1 MFCDTVV
8 TDWVW
13 IKRSQLIFTFISQ
26 PFTLIRLIF
35 KIFTFVL
42 MQTSGPIRQDL
53 GLHHA
58 EGFGDIKPFAK
69 NLYEATCD
77 GKKCLLKT
85 SLPGQTS
92 LLRREYDI
100 SCNLQHPYI
109 LTPLRYSEDTPV
121 GPAIVM
127 EYVEGCT
134 LTEFVAKGQPH
145 EILRRLLAEILDAV
159 DYLHKKGLIHN
170 DLKPDNI
177 LVSNIGSHIR
187 IIDFGLSDKDAE
199 YLIKRL
205 GGTDGSSAPEVI
217 EDNPDV
223 PFTASSDV
231 WSLGYIIRI
240 MFPSRY
246 KGIVR
251 KCRRQKPKDRYPDIV
266 SLEKALRNADR
277 LRRFLISLP
286 FVFCA
291 VAIIAMSAY
300 SYHQKRLQEEASLKY
315 KIDSI
320 RNEIQH
326 EVIYD
331 TLLTTQNVVQ
341 TIYQTVYDTLVTT
354 KHEVTHETIYDT
366 LLTTKHE
373 VTYETVVDTVIVESS
388 PQVEELKR
396 RLAQLQKDS
405 AYVAK
410 IEKDI
415 RKMYLDTKKNL
426 EDPDKV
432 PYMDFGDLYMK
443 RWIASVEKYKRES
456 VPDKYHQEVRTYFD
470 KYHILLY
477 EFLMSK
483 PYICHALEKVKNKV

>member
-1 MFCDTVV
+1 
-8 TDWVW
+8 
-13 IKRSQLIFTFISQ
+13 
-26 PFTLIRLIF
+26 
-35 KIFTFVL
+35 

-145 EILRRLLAEILDAV
+145 EVLRRLLAEILDAV

-177 LVSNIGSHIR
+177 LVSNIGNHIR

-217 EDNPDV
+217 EDNPDI

-240 MFPSRY
+240 MFPNRY

-266 SLEKALRNADR
+266 SLEKALRNADH

-315 KIDSI
+315 QLDSI

-326 EVIYD
+326 EIIYD

-366 LLTTKHE
+366 LLTTRHE

-415 RKMYLDTKKNL
+415 RKMYLETKKIL

-432 PYMDFGDLYMK
+432 PYKDFGYNYGLAWY
-443 RWIASVEKYKRES
+443 RRVEKWTREA
-456 VPDKYHQEVRTYFD
+456 VPEKYHPECRTFLE
-470 KYHILLY
+470 KYYNLLY
-477 EFLMSK
+477 EIWVGK
-483 PYICHALEKVKNKV
+483 PSITDALNRGEISEEESEMLFGSANPK

>member
-1 MFCDTVV
+1 MRF
-8 TDWVW
+8 
-13 IKRSQLIFTFISQ
+13 
-26 PFTLIRLIF
+26 
-35 KIFTFVL
+35 
-42 MQTSGPIRQDL
+42 
-53 GLHHA
+53 HHA

-85 SLPGQTS
+85 ARDLTS

-109 LTPLRYSEDTPV
+109 LTPLRFSEDTPV

-127 EYVEGCT
+127 EYIEGCT

-145 EILRRLLAEILDAV
+145 EVLRRLLVEILDAV

-170 DLKPDNI
+170 DLKPENI
-177 LVSNIGSHIR
+177 LVCNIGNHIR

-205 GGTDGSSAPEVI
+205 GGTNESSAPEVI
-217 EDNPDV
+217 DDNPDI

-231 WSLGYIIRI
+231 WSLGYIISI

-246 KGIVR
+246 RAIVR
-251 KCRRQKPKDRYPDIV
+251 KCRRQNPKDRYPDIG

-291 VAIIAMSAY
+291 IALVVLSAY
-300 SYHQKRLQEEASLKY
+300 SYHQKRLHEEASLKY
-315 KIDSI
+315 KIDSL
-320 RNEIQH
+320 RNEI
-326 EVIYD
+326 
-331 TLLTTQNVVQ
+331 
-341 TIYQTVYDTLVTT
+341 
-354 KHEVTHETIYDT
+354 
-366 LLTTKHE
+366 
-373 VTYETVVDTVIVESS
+373 

-396 RLAQLQKDS
+396 RLAELQKDS

-415 RKMYLDTKKNL
+415 ERMQLKANDFIGKPEL
-426 EDPDKV
+426 V
-432 PYMDFGDLYMK
+432 PYRDFGAKYYYAFIDQVYAYM
-443 RWIASVEKYKRES
+443 REE
-456 VPDKYHQEVRTYFD
+456 VPDKYQPDALTYLQKYIYKIDDALKCLPTLGDALD
-470 KYHILLY
+470 KGEISEEAYDYYRSLAVNKKT
-477 EFLMSK
+477 FK
-483 PYICHALEKVKNKV
+483 PFSRK

>member
-1 MFCDTVV
+1 MLLV
-8 TDWVW
+8 
-13 IKRSQLIFTFISQ
+13 KEK
-26 PFTLIRLIF
+26 TL
-35 KIFTFVL
+35 TFVL

-53 GLHHA
+53 GLYHA

-85 SLPGQTS
+85 SLLGQTS

-145 EILRRLLAEILDAV
+145 EVLRRLLAEILDAV

-177 LVSNIGSHIR
+177 LVSNIGNHIR

-199 YLIKRL
+199 YLIRRL

-217 EDNPDV
+217 EDNPDI

-240 MFPSRY
+240 MFPGRY
-246 KGIVR
+246 RGIVR
-251 KCRRQKPKDRYPDIV
+251 KCRRQNPDGRYPDID

-291 VAIIAMSAY
+291 IVIIAMSAY
-300 SYHQKRLQEEASLKY
+300 SYHQKRLQEEDILKHRLDSL
-315 KIDSI
+315 
-320 RNEIQH
+320 RNEI
-326 EVIYD
+326 
-331 TLLTTQNVVQ
+331 
-341 TIYQTVYDTLVTT
+341 
-354 KHEVTHETIYDT
+354 
-366 LLTTKHE
+366 
-373 VTYETVVDTVIVESS
+373 

-396 RLAQLQKDS
+396 RLAELQKDS

-415 RKMYLDTKKNL
+415 NRMYREAMDTIQNAKL
-426 EDPDKV
+426 V
-432 PYMDFGDLYMK
+432 PYQEFGCFVHRMRYVMRVGNYMRDEIPDRYQPEAETYYGKYLYKLNDALATIPTLEEAFEKGEISEMEYRYYRDL
-443 RWIASVEKYKRES
+443 A
-456 VPDKYHQEVRTYFD
+456 
-470 KYHILLY
+470 Y
-477 EFLMSK
+477 EGK
-483 PYICHALEKVKNKV
+483 PFKPFSRK

>member
-1 MFCDTVV
+1 
-8 TDWVW
+8 
-13 IKRSQLIFTFISQ
+13 
-26 PFTLIRLIF
+26 
-35 KIFTFVL
+35 
-42 MQTSGPIRQDL
+42 MQASGPIRQVL

-85 SLPGQTS
+85 SLRGQTS

-134 LTEFVAKGQPH
+134 LTEFIAKGQSH
-145 EILRRLLAEILDAV
+145 EVLRRLLAEILDAV
-159 DYLHKKGLIHN
+159 DYLHKRGLIHN

-177 LVSNIGSHIR
+177 LVSNIGNHIR

-199 YLIKRL
+199 YLIRRL
-205 GGTDGSSAPEVI
+205 GGTDESSAPEVI
-217 EDNPDV
+217 EDNPDI

-240 MFPSRY
+240 MFPGRY
-246 KGIVR
+246 RGIVR
-251 KCRRQKPKDRYPDIV
+251 KCRRQNPKDRYPDII

-291 VAIIAMSAY
+291 IVIIAMSAY
-300 SYHQKRLQEEASLKY
+300 SYRQKMLQEEASWKHR
-315 KIDSI
+315 IDSL

-326 EVIYD
+326 EV
-331 TLLTTQNVVQ
+331 
-341 TIYQTVYDTLVTT
+341 
-354 KHEVTHETIYDT
+354 IYDT

-396 RLAQLQKDS
+396 RLAELQKDS

-415 RKMYLDTKKNL
+415 RKIYLDTKKIL

-432 PYMDFGDLYMK
+432 PYMDFGDPYMK

-470 KYHILLY
+470 KYHLLLY

-483 PYICHALEKVKNKV
+483 PYILHALEKGKISEEESQYYYDLVDNKKPFKPFSRK

>member
-1 MFCDTVV
+1 
-8 TDWVW
+8 
-13 IKRSQLIFTFISQ
+13 
-26 PFTLIRLIF
+26 
-35 KIFTFVL
+35 
-42 MQTSGPIRQDL
+42 MQTSGPIRKDIRA
-53 GLHHA
+53 HHA
-58 EGFGDIKPFAK
+58 EGFGDVKPFAK

-92 LLRREYDI
+92 LLRREYDM

-134 LTEFVAKGQPH
+134 LTEFVAKGQSH
-145 EILRRLLAEILDAV
+145 EVLRRLLVEILDAV

-170 DLKPDNI
+170 DLKLENI
-177 LVSNIGSHIR
+177 MVSNIGNHIR

-205 GGTDGSSAPEVI
+205 GGTEGSSAPEVI
-217 EDNPDV
+217 DDDTNV

-231 WSLGYIIRI
+231 WSLGYIISI

-246 KGIVR
+246 RKIVK
-251 KCRRQKPKDRYPDIV
+251 KCRKQNPKDRYPDIG

-277 LRRFLISLP
+277 LRRVLILLP

-291 VAIIAMSAY
+291 IALVVFSAY
-300 SYHQKRLQEEASLKY
+300 SYHQKRLQEETSLKHR
-315 KIDSI
+315 IDSL
-320 RNEIQH
+320 RNEI
-326 EVIYD
+326 
-331 TLLTTQNVVQ
+331 
-341 TIYQTVYDTLVTT
+341 
-354 KHEVTHETIYDT
+354 
-366 LLTTKHE
+366 
-373 VTYETVVDTVIVESS
+373 

-396 RLAQLQKDS
+396 RLAELQKDS

-415 RKMYLDTKKNL
+415 KKMYQEAMDTIQNTKL
-426 EDPDKV
+426 V
-432 PYMDFGDLYMK
+432 PYQEFGNFVHRMRYVMRVGDYMRYEIPDRYQPEAETYYGKYLYKLNDAIATMPTLEEAFEKGEISEEEYRYYRDLAY
-443 RWIASVEKYKRES
+443 E
-456 VPDKYHQEVRTYFD
+456 DKPFKAFSR
-470 KYHILLY
+470 K
-477 EFLMSK
+477 
-483 PYICHALEKVKNKV
+483 

>member
-1 MFCDTVV
+1 MLLV
-8 TDWVW
+8 
-13 IKRSQLIFTFISQ
+13 KEK
-26 PFTLIRLIF
+26 TL
-35 KIFTFVL
+35 TFVL

-134 LTEFVAKGQPH
+134 LTEFVVKGQPH
-145 EILRRLLAEILDAV
+145 EVLRRLLAEILDAV

-177 LVSNIGSHIR
+177 LVSNIGNHIR

-205 GGTDGSSAPEVI
+205 GGTDESSAPEVI
-217 EDNPDV
+217 EDNPNI

-286 FVFCA
+286 CVFCA
-291 VAIIAMSAY
+291 IAIIAMSAY

-315 KIDSI
+315 QLDSL
-320 RNEIQH
+320 RNEI
-326 EVIYD
+326 
-331 TLLTTQNVVQ
+331 
-341 TIYQTVYDTLVTT
+341 
-354 KHEVTHETIYDT
+354 
-366 LLTTKHE
+366 
-373 VTYETVVDTVIVESS
+373 

-396 RLAQLQKDS
+396 RLAELQKDS

-410 IEKDI
+410 IERDI
-415 RKMYLDTKKNL
+415 RKMYLATKKIL
-426 EDPDKV
+426 EDPGKV
-432 PYMDFGDLYMK
+432 PYLNFGYQYTRK
-443 RWIASVEKYKRES
+443 WIDDVEKYKRES
-456 VPDKYHQEVRTYFD
+456 CPDKYHHECRTFFD
-470 KYHILLY
+470 KYLYLLNDIVN
-477 EFLMSK
+477 SK
-483 PYICHALEKVKNKV
+483 PTITDAVDNGQITEEAGDYYWELVLNNNTFKPFSRK

>member
-1 MFCDTVV
+1 MLLG
-8 TDWVW
+8 
-13 IKRSQLIFTFISQ
+13 KEK
-26 PFTLIRLIF
+26 TL
-35 KIFTFVL
+35 TFVL

-53 GLHHA
+53 GFHHA
-58 EGFGDIKPFAK
+58 EGFGDVKPFAK

-134 LTEFVAKGQPH
+134 LTEFVAKGQPY
-145 EILRRLLAEILDAV
+145 EVLRRLLAEILDAV

-251 KCRRQKPKDRYPDIV
+251 KCRRQNPKDRYPDIV
-266 SLEKALRNADR
+266 SLEKALRKADH

-315 KIDSI
+315 KIDSL
-320 RNEIQH
+320 RNEI
-326 EVIYD
+326 
-331 TLLTTQNVVQ
+331 
-341 TIYQTVYDTLVTT
+341 
-354 KHEVTHETIYDT
+354 
-366 LLTTKHE
+366 
-373 VTYETVVDTVIVESS
+373 

-396 RLAQLQKDS
+396 RLAELQKDS

-415 RKMYLDTKKNL
+415 RKMYLDTKKIL
-426 EDPDKV
+426 EDPGKV
-432 PYMDFGDLYMK
+432 PYLNFGYQYTRK
-443 RWIASVEKYKRES
+443 WIDDVEKYKRES
-456 VPDKYHQEVRTYFD
+456 CPDKYHHECRTFFD
-470 KYHILLY
+470 KYLYLLNDIVN
-477 EFLMSK
+477 SK
-483 PYICHALEKVKNKV
+483 PTITDAVDKRQITEEAGEYYWELVVNGKPFKPFSRK

>member
-1 MFCDTVV
+1 
-8 TDWVW
+8 
-13 IKRSQLIFTFISQ
+13 
-26 PFTLIRLIF
+26 
-35 KIFTFVL
+35 

-58 EGFGDIKPFAK
+58 EGFGDVKPFAK

-85 SLPGQTS
+85 PGDLTS

-145 EILRRLLAEILDAV
+145 EVLRRLLAEILDAV

-177 LVSNIGSHIR
+177 LVSNIGNHIR

-217 EDNPDV
+217 EDNPDI

-240 MFPSRY
+240 MFPGRY
-246 KGIVR
+246 RGIVR
-251 KCRRQKPKDRYPDIV
+251 KCRRQNPDGRYPDID

-291 VAIIAMSAY
+291 IVIIAMSAY

-315 KIDSI
+315 QLDSI
-320 RNEIQH
+320 RNEI
-326 EVIYD
+326 
-331 TLLTTQNVVQ
+331 
-341 TIYQTVYDTLVTT
+341 
-354 KHEVTHETIYDT
+354 
-366 LLTTKHE
+366 
-373 VTYETVVDTVIVESS
+373 

-396 RLAQLQKDS
+396 RLAELQKDS

-415 RKMYLDTKKNL
+415 KRMYQEAMDTIQNTKL
-426 EDPDKV
+426 V
-432 PYMDFGDLYMK
+432 PYQEFGSYVHRMRYVMRVGDYMRYEIPDRYQPEAETYYGKYLYKLDDALATIPTLEEAFEKGEISEEEYRYYRDLAY
-443 RWIASVEKYKRES
+443 E
-456 VPDKYHQEVRTYFD
+456 DKPF
-470 KYHILLY
+470 
-477 EFLMSK
+477 K
-483 PYICHALEKVKNKV
+483 PFSRK

>member
-1 MFCDTVV
+1 
-8 TDWVW
+8 
-13 IKRSQLIFTFISQ
+13 
-26 PFTLIRLIF
+26 
-35 KIFTFVL
+35 

-53 GLHHA
+53 GFHHA
-58 EGFGDIKPFAK
+58 EGFGDVKPFAK

-85 SLPGQTS
+85 PGDLTS

-109 LTPLRYSEDTPV
+109 LAPLRYSEDTPV

-145 EILRRLLAEILDAV
+145 EVLRRLLAEILDAV

-177 LVSNIGSHIR
+177 LVSNIGNHIR

-217 EDNPDV
+217 EDNPDI

-240 MFPSRY
+240 MFPGRY
-246 KGIVR
+246 RAIVR
-251 KCRRQKPKDRYPDIV
+251 KCRRQNPKDRYPDID

-291 VAIIAMSAY
+291 IVIIAMSAY

-315 KIDSI
+315 QLDSL
-320 RNEIQH
+320 RNEI
-326 EVIYD
+326 
-331 TLLTTQNVVQ
+331 
-341 TIYQTVYDTLVTT
+341 
-354 KHEVTHETIYDT
+354 
-366 LLTTKHE
+366 
-373 VTYETVVDTVIVESS
+373 

-396 RLAQLQKDS
+396 RLAELQKDS

-415 RKMYLDTKKNL
+415 KKMYLEAMDTIQNSKL
-426 EDPDKV
+426 V
-432 PYMDFGDLYMK
+432 PYQEFGNFVHRMHYVMRVGNYMRKEVSDRYHPDAETYYGKYLYKLDDALATIPTLEEAFETGEISEEEYRYYRDLSY
-443 RWIASVEKYKRES
+443 EYK
-456 VPDKYHQEVRTYFD
+456 PF
-470 KYHILLY
+470 
-477 EFLMSK
+477 K
-483 PYICHALEKVKNKV
+483 PFSRK

>member
-1 MFCDTVV
+1 MLLV
-8 TDWVW
+8 
-13 IKRSQLIFTFISQ
+13 KEK
-26 PFTLIRLIF
+26 TL
-35 KIFTFVL
+35 TFVL

-217 EDNPDV
+217 EDNPDI

-240 MFPSRY
+240 MFPGRY
-246 KGIVR
+246 RGIVR
-251 KCRRQKPKDRYPDIV
+251 KCRRQNPDGRYPDID

-277 LRRFLISLP
+277 FRRFLISLP

-291 VAIIAMSAY
+291 IAIIAMSAY

-354 KHEVTHETIYDT
+354 KHEVAHETIYDT

-483 PYICHALEKVKNKV
+483 PYICHALEKGKISEDESQYYYDLVDSKKPFKPFSRK

>member
-1 MFCDTVV
+1 
-8 TDWVW
+8 
-13 IKRSQLIFTFISQ
+13 
-26 PFTLIRLIF
+26 
-35 KIFTFVL
+35 

-58 EGFGDIKPFAK
+58 EGFGDVKPFAK

-127 EYVEGCT
+127 EYIEGCT
-134 LTEFVAKGQPH
+134 LTEFVAKGQSH
-145 EILRRLLAEILDAV
+145 EVLRRLLVEILDAV

-217 EDNPDV
+217 EDNPDI
-223 PFTASSDV
+223 PFTTSSDV

-240 MFPSRY
+240 MFPGRY
-246 KGIVR
+246 RAIVR
-251 KCRRQKPKDRYPDIV
+251 KCRRQNPKDRYPDIV

-291 VAIIAMSAY
+291 IVIIAISAY

-315 KIDSI
+315 KIDSL
-320 RNEIQH
+320 RNEI
-326 EVIYD
+326 
-331 TLLTTQNVVQ
+331 
-341 TIYQTVYDTLVTT
+341 
-354 KHEVTHETIYDT
+354 
-366 LLTTKHE
+366 
-373 VTYETVVDTVIVESS
+373 

-483 PYICHALEKVKNKV
+483 PYICHALEKGKISEDESQYYYDLVDSKKPFKPFSRK

>member
-1 MFCDTVV
+1 
-8 TDWVW
+8 
-13 IKRSQLIFTFISQ
+13 
-26 PFTLIRLIF
+26 
-35 KIFTFVL
+35 

-53 GLHHA
+53 RFHHA

-109 LTPLRYSEDTPV
+109 LTPLRYSKDTPV

-134 LTEFVAKGQPH
+134 LTEFVAKGQSH
-145 EILRRLLAEILDAV
+145 EVLRRLLAEILDAV

-177 LVSNIGSHIR
+177 LVSNIGNHIR

-205 GGTDGSSAPEVI
+205 GGTEGSSAPEVI
-217 EDNPDV
+217 EDNPDI

-240 MFPSRY
+240 MFPGRY
-246 KGIVR
+246 RAIVR
-251 KCRRQKPKDRYPDIV
+251 KCRRQNPEDRYPDID

-291 VAIIAMSAY
+291 IVIIAMSAY

-315 KIDSI
+315 KIDSL
-320 RNEIQH
+320 RNEI
-326 EVIYD
+326 
-331 TLLTTQNVVQ
+331 
-341 TIYQTVYDTLVTT
+341 
-354 KHEVTHETIYDT
+354 
-366 LLTTKHE
+366 
-373 VTYETVVDTVIVESS
+373 

-396 RLAQLQKDS
+396 RLAELQKDS

-415 RKMYLDTKKNL
+415 KKMYQEAMDTIQNTKL
-426 EDPDKV
+426 V
-432 PYMDFGDLYMK
+432 PYQEFGYFVHRMRYVMRVGDYMRDEIPDRYQPEAETYYGKYLYKLNDALATIPTLEEAFEKGEISEEEYRYYRDLAY
-443 RWIASVEKYKRES
+443 E
-456 VPDKYHQEVRTYFD
+456 DKPF
-470 KYHILLY
+470 
-477 EFLMSK
+477 K
-483 PYICHALEKVKNKV
+483 PFSRK

>member
-1 MFCDTVV
+1 MCCS
-8 TDWVW
+8 
-13 IKRSQLIFTFISQ
+13 RSRLVLLVKEK
-26 PFTLIRLIF
+26 TL
-35 KIFTFVL
+35 TFVL

-53 GLHHA
+53 GFHHA

-109 LTPLRYSEDTPV
+109 LTPLRFSEDTPV

-127 EYVEGCT
+127 EYIEGCT
-134 LTEFVAKGQPH
+134 LTEFVAKGQSH
-145 EILRRLLAEILDAV
+145 EVLRRLLAEILDAV

-177 LVSNIGSHIR
+177 LVSNIGNHIR

-205 GGTDGSSAPEVI
+205 GGTDESSAPEVI
-217 EDNPDV
+217 EDNPDI

-231 WSLGYIIRI
+231 WSLGYIISI
-240 MFPSRY
+240 MFTGRY
-246 KGIVR
+246 NGIVR
-251 KCRRQKPKDRYPDIV
+251 KCRRQNPEDRYPDIV

-291 VAIIAMSAY
+291 IVIIAMSAY

-315 KIDSI
+315 KIDSL
-320 RNEIQH
+320 RNEI
-326 EVIYD
+326 
-331 TLLTTQNVVQ
+331 
-341 TIYQTVYDTLVTT
+341 
-354 KHEVTHETIYDT
+354 
-366 LLTTKHE
+366 
-373 VTYETVVDTVIVESS
+373 

-415 RKMYLDTKKNL
+415 KRMYQEAMDTIQNTKL
-426 EDPDKV
+426 V
-432 PYMDFGDLYMK
+432 PYQEFGNFVHRMRYVMRVGDYMRTEIPDRYQPEAETYYGKYLYKLNDALATIPTLEEAFEKGEISEEEYRYYRDLAY
-443 RWIASVEKYKRES
+443 E
-456 VPDKYHQEVRTYFD
+456 DKPF
-470 KYHILLY
+470 
-477 EFLMSK
+477 K
-483 PYICHALEKVKNKV
+483 PFSRK

>member
-1 MFCDTVV
+1 
-8 TDWVW
+8 
-13 IKRSQLIFTFISQ
+13 
-26 PFTLIRLIF
+26 
-35 KIFTFVL
+35 

-85 SLPGQTS
+85 ARDLIS

-109 LTPLRYSEDTPV
+109 LTPLRFAEDTPV

-127 EYVEGCT
+127 EYIEGCT
-134 LTEFVAKGQPH
+134 LTEFVAKGQSH
-145 EILRRLLAEILDAV
+145 EVLRRLLVEILDAV

-170 DLKPDNI
+170 DLKPENI
-177 LVSNIGSHIR
+177 LVSNIGNHIR

-205 GGTDGSSAPEVI
+205 GGTEGSSAPEVI
-217 EDNPDV
+217 DDDTNV

-231 WSLGYIIRI
+231 WSLGYIISI

-246 KGIVR
+246 RNIVT
-251 KCRRQKPKDRYPDIV
+251 KCRKQNPKDRYPDIG

-277 LRRFLISLP
+277 MRRFLISLP

-291 VAIIAMSAY
+291 IALVVLSAY
-300 SYHQKRLQEEASLKY
+300 SYHQDRLQEEASLKHR
-315 KIDSI
+315 IDSL
-320 RNEIQH
+320 RNEI
-326 EVIYD
+326 
-331 TLLTTQNVVQ
+331 
-341 TIYQTVYDTLVTT
+341 
-354 KHEVTHETIYDT
+354 
-366 LLTTKHE
+366 
-373 VTYETVVDTVIVESS
+373 

-396 RLAQLQKDS
+396 QLAELQKDS
-405 AYVAK
+405 AYVVK

-415 RKMYLDTKKNL
+415 REMYLDTKKIL
-426 EDPDKV
+426 EDPGQV
-432 PYMDFGDLYMK
+432 PYLNFGYAYTRK
-443 RWIASVEKYKRES
+443 WIDDVEKYKRES
-456 VPDKYHQEVRTYFD
+456 CPEKYHHECRTFFD
-470 KYHILLY
+470 KYLFLLNDIVN
-477 EFLMSK
+477 SK
-483 PYICHALEKVKNKV
+483 PTITDAVDKGEITEEAGDYYWELVLNNNTFKPFSRK

>member
-1 MFCDTVV
+1 MLLG
-8 TDWVW
+8 
-13 IKRSQLIFTFISQ
+13 KEK
-26 PFTLIRLIF
+26 TL
-35 KIFTFVL
+35 TFVL

-145 EILRRLLAEILDAV
+145 EVLRRLLAEILDAV

-483 PYICHALEKVKNKV
+483 PYICHALEKGKISEDESQYYYDLVDSKKPFKPFSRK

>member
-1 MFCDTVV
+1 MLLG
-8 TDWVW
+8 
-13 IKRSQLIFTFISQ
+13 KEK
-26 PFTLIRLIF
+26 TL
-35 KIFTFVL
+35 TFVL

-145 EILRRLLAEILDAV
+145 EVLRRLLAEILDAV

-205 GGTDGSSAPEVI
+205 GGTDESSAPEVI
-217 EDNPDV
+217 EDNPDI

-240 MFPSRY
+240 MFPGRY
-246 KGIVR
+246 RGIVR
-251 KCRRQKPKDRYPDIV
+251 KCRRQNPDGRYPDID
-266 SLEKALRNADR
+266 SLEKALCNADR

-291 VAIIAMSAY
+291 IVIIAMSAY
-300 SYHQKRLQEEASLKY
+300 SYHQKRLQEEDILKHRLDSL
-315 KIDSI
+315 
-320 RNEIQH
+320 RNEI
-326 EVIYD
+326 
-331 TLLTTQNVVQ
+331 
-341 TIYQTVYDTLVTT
+341 
-354 KHEVTHETIYDT
+354 
-366 LLTTKHE
+366 
-373 VTYETVVDTVIVESS
+373 

-396 RLAQLQKDS
+396 RLAELQKDS
-405 AYVAK
+405 AYVAR

-415 RKMYLDTKKNL
+415 RKMYLDTKKIL

-432 PYMDFGDLYMK
+432 PYLNFGYQYTRK
-443 RWIASVEKYKRES
+443 WIDDVEKYKRES
-456 VPDKYHQEVRTYFD
+456 CPDKYHHECRTFFD
-470 KYHILLY
+470 KYLYLLNDIVN
-477 EFLMSK
+477 SK
-483 PYICHALEKVKNKV
+483 LTITDAVGKRQITEEAGEYYWELVNNGKPFKPFSRK

>member
-1 MFCDTVV
+1 MLLG
-8 TDWVW
+8 
-13 IKRSQLIFTFISQ
+13 KEK
-26 PFTLIRLIF
+26 TL
-35 KIFTFVL
+35 TFVL

-134 LTEFVAKGQPH
+134 LTEFVAKGQSH
-145 EILRRLLAEILDAV
+145 EVLRRLLTEILDAV

-251 KCRRQKPKDRYPDIV
+251 KCRRQNPKDRYPDIV
-266 SLEKALRNADR
+266 SLEKALRKADH

-315 KIDSI
+315 KIDSL
-320 RNEIQH
+320 RNEI
-326 EVIYD
+326 
-331 TLLTTQNVVQ
+331 
-341 TIYQTVYDTLVTT
+341 
-354 KHEVTHETIYDT
+354 
-366 LLTTKHE
+366 
-373 VTYETVVDTVIVESS
+373 

-396 RLAQLQKDS
+396 RLAELQKDS

-415 RKMYLDTKKNL
+415 RKMYLDTKKIL
-426 EDPDKV
+426 EDPGKV
-432 PYMDFGDLYMK
+432 PYLNFGYQYTRK
-443 RWIASVEKYKRES
+443 WIDDVEKYKRES
-456 VPDKYHQEVRTYFD
+456 CPDKYHHECRTFFD
-470 KYHILLY
+470 KYLYLLNDIVN
-477 EFLMSK
+477 SK
-483 PYICHALEKVKNKV
+483 PTITDAVDKRQITEEAGEYYWELVVNGKPFKPFSRK

>member
-1 MFCDTVV
+1 
-8 TDWVW
+8 
-13 IKRSQLIFTFISQ
+13 
-26 PFTLIRLIF
+26 
-35 KIFTFVL
+35 

-53 GLHHA
+53 GLHHT

-85 SLPGQTS
+85 PRDLTS

-109 LTPLRYSEDTPV
+109 LTPLRFAEDTPV

-127 EYVEGCT
+127 EYIEGCT
-134 LTEFVAKGQPH
+134 LTEFVAKGQSH
-145 EILRRLLAEILDAV
+145 EVLRRLLVEILDAV
-159 DYLHKKGLIHN
+159 DYLHRKGLIHN
-170 DLKPDNI
+170 DLKPENI
-177 LVSNIGSHIR
+177 LVSNIGNHIR

-205 GGTDGSSAPEVI
+205 GGTEGSSAPEVI
-217 EDNPDV
+217 DDDTNV

-231 WSLGYIIRI
+231 WSLGYIISI
-240 MFPSRY
+240 MFPNRY
-246 KGIVR
+246 RNIVK
-251 KCRRQKPKDRYPDIV
+251 KCRRQNPKDRYPDIG
-266 SLEKALRNADR
+266 SLEKALCNADR
-277 LRRFLISLP
+277 LRRFLILLP

-291 VAIIAMSAY
+291 IALVVMSAY
-300 SYHQKRLQEEASLKY
+300 SYHQKRLQEEASLKHRL
-315 KIDSI
+315 DSL

-331 TLLTTQNVVQ
+331 TLLTTQNVIQ
-341 TIYQTVYDTLVTT
+341 TTYQTVYDTLVTT

-373 VTYETVVDTVIVESS
+373 VTYETVIDTIVVESS
-388 PQVEELKR
+388 PQVEDLKR
-396 RLAQLQKDS
+396 RLAELQKDS

-415 RKMYLDTKKNL
+415 KKMYLETKKIL
-426 EDPDKV
+426 EDPGKV
-432 PYMDFGDLYMK
+432 PYLNFGYQYTRK
-443 RWIASVEKYKRES
+443 WIDDVEKYKRES
-456 VPDKYHQEVRTYFD
+456 CPDKYHHECRTFFD
-470 KYHILLY
+470 KYLYLLNDIVN
-477 EFLMSK
+477 SK
-483 PYICHALEKVKNKV
+483 PTITDAVEKGEITEEAGEYYWSLVDEYKPFKPFSRK

>member
-1 MFCDTVV
+1 MLLV
-8 TDWVW
+8 
-13 IKRSQLIFTFISQ
+13 KEK
-26 PFTLIRLIF
+26 TL
-35 KIFTFVL
+35 TFVL

-85 SLPGQTS
+85 ALPGQTS

-187 IIDFGLSDKDAE
+187 IIDVGLSDKDAE

-217 EDNPDV
+217 EDNPDI

-231 WSLGYIIRI
+231 WSLG
-240 MFPSRY
+240 
-246 KGIVR
+246 
-251 KCRRQKPKDRYPDIV
+251 
-266 SLEKALRNADR
+266 
-277 LRRFLISLP
+277 
-286 FVFCA
+286 
-291 VAIIAMSAY
+291 
-300 SYHQKRLQEEASLKY
+300 
-315 KIDSI
+315 
-320 RNEIQH
+320 
-326 EVIYD
+326 
-331 TLLTTQNVVQ
+331 
-341 TIYQTVYDTLVTT
+341 
-354 KHEVTHETIYDT
+354 
-366 LLTTKHE
+366 
-373 VTYETVVDTVIVESS
+373 
-388 PQVEELKR
+388 
-396 RLAQLQKDS
+396 
-405 AYVAK
+405 
-410 IEKDI
+410 
-415 RKMYLDTKKNL
+415 
-426 EDPDKV
+426 
-432 PYMDFGDLYMK
+432 
-443 RWIASVEKYKRES
+443 
-456 VPDKYHQEVRTYFD
+456 
-470 KYHILLY
+470 
-477 EFLMSK
+477 
-483 PYICHALEKVKNKV
+483 

>member
-1 MFCDTVV
+1 MLLV
-8 TDWVW
+8 
-13 IKRSQLIFTFISQ
+13 KEK
-26 PFTLIRLIF
+26 TL
-35 KIFTFVL
+35 TFVL

-53 GLHHA
+53 GLYHA

-134 LTEFVAKGQPH
+134 LTEFVAKGQSH
-145 EILRRLLAEILDAV
+145 EVLRRLLAEILDAV

-177 LVSNIGSHIR
+177 LVSNIGNHIR

-217 EDNPDV
+217 EDNPDI

-246 KGIVR
+246 RAIVR
-251 KCRRQKPKDRYPDIV
+251 KCRRQNPKGRYPDIV

-291 VAIIAMSAY
+291 IAIIAMSAY

-315 KIDSI
+315 RLDSL

-331 TLLTTQNVVQ
+331 TLLTTQNVIQ

-405 AYVAK
+405 VYIAK

-415 RKMYLDTKKNL
+415 ERMQLKANDFIGKPKL
-426 EDPDKV
+426 V
-432 PYMDFGDLYMK
+432 PYRDFGAKYYYAFVDQVYAYM
-443 RWIASVEKYKRES
+443 REE
-456 VPDKYHQEVRTYFD
+456 VPDKYHPDVLTYLQKYVYKIDDALKCLPTLEDALD
-470 KYHILLY
+470 KGEISEEAYDYYRSLAVDQ
-477 EFLMSK
+477 K
-483 PYICHALEKVKNKV
+483 PFKPFSRK

>member
-1 MFCDTVV
+1 MLLG
-8 TDWVW
+8 
-13 IKRSQLIFTFISQ
+13 KEK
-26 PFTLIRLIF
+26 TL
-35 KIFTFVL
+35 TFVL

-58 EGFGDIKPFAK
+58 EGFGDVKPFAK

-134 LTEFVAKGQPH
+134 LTEFVSKGQPH
-145 EILRRLLAEILDAV
+145 EVLRRLLAEILDAV

-483 PYICHALEKVKNKV
+483 PYICHALEKGKISEDESQYYYDLVDSKKPFKPFSRK

>member
-1 MFCDTVV
+1 MLLV
-8 TDWVW
+8 
-13 IKRSQLIFTFISQ
+13 KEK
-26 PFTLIRLIF
+26 TL
-35 KIFTFVL
+35 TFVL

-53 GLHHA
+53 GLHHV

-134 LTEFVAKGQPH
+134 LTEFVVKGQPH
-145 EILRRLLAEILDAV
+145 EVLRRLLAEILDAV

-205 GGTDGSSAPEVI
+205 GGTDESSAPEVI
-217 EDNPDV
+217 EDNPNI

-291 VAIIAMSAY
+291 IAIIAMSAY

-315 KIDSI
+315 QLDSL
-320 RNEIQH
+320 RNEI
-326 EVIYD
+326 
-331 TLLTTQNVVQ
+331 
-341 TIYQTVYDTLVTT
+341 
-354 KHEVTHETIYDT
+354 
-366 LLTTKHE
+366 
-373 VTYETVVDTVIVESS
+373 

-396 RLAQLQKDS
+396 RLAELQKDS

-410 IEKDI
+410 IERDI
-415 RKMYLDTKKNL
+415 RKMYLATKKIL
-426 EDPDKV
+426 EDPGKV
-432 PYMDFGDLYMK
+432 PYLNFGYQYTRK
-443 RWIASVEKYKRES
+443 WIDDVEKYKRES
-456 VPDKYHQEVRTYFD
+456 CPDKYHHECRTFFD
-470 KYHILLY
+470 KYLYLLNDIVN
-477 EFLMSK
+477 SK
-483 PYICHALEKVKNKV
+483 PTITDAVDNGQITEEAGDYYWELVLNNNTFKPFSRK

>member
-1 MFCDTVV
+1 MLLV
-8 TDWVW
+8 
-13 IKRSQLIFTFISQ
+13 KEK
-26 PFTLIRLIF
+26 TL
-35 KIFTFVL
+35 TFVL

-205 GGTDGSSAPEVI
+205 GGTDESSAPEVI
-217 EDNPDV
+217 EDNPDI

-291 VAIIAMSAY
+291 IAIVAMSAY

-315 KIDSI
+315 RLDSL
-320 RNEIQH
+320 RNEI
-326 EVIYD
+326 
-331 TLLTTQNVVQ
+331 
-341 TIYQTVYDTLVTT
+341 
-354 KHEVTHETIYDT
+354 
-366 LLTTKHE
+366 
-373 VTYETVVDTVIVESS
+373 
-388 PQVEELKR
+388 PQVEEHKR
-396 RLAQLQKDS
+396 RLAELQKDS

-410 IEKDI
+410 IERDI
-415 RKMYLDTKKNL
+415 RKMYLATKKIL
-426 EDPDKV
+426 EDPGKV
-432 PYMDFGDLYMK
+432 PYLNFGYQYTRK
-443 RWIASVEKYKRES
+443 WIDDVEKYKREFC
-456 VPDKYHQEVRTYFD
+456 PDKYHHECRTFYD
-470 KYHILLY
+470 KYLYLLN
-477 EFLMSK
+477 EIVNSK
-483 PYICHALEKVKNKV
+483 PTITDAVDKRQITEEAGEYYWELVANGKPFKPFSRK

>member
-1 MFCDTVV
+1 MLLV
-8 TDWVW
+8 
-13 IKRSQLIFTFISQ
+13 KEK
-26 PFTLIRLIF
+26 TL
-35 KIFTFVL
+35 TFVL

-205 GGTDGSSAPEVI
+205 GGTDESSAPEVI
-217 EDNPDV
+217 EDNPDI

-240 MFPSRY
+240 MFPGRY
-246 KGIVR
+246 RGIVR
-251 KCRRQKPKDRYPDIV
+251 KCRRQNPDGRYPDID

-291 VAIIAMSAY
+291 IVIIAMSAY
-300 SYHQKRLQEEASLKY
+300 SYHQKRLQEDASLKY
-315 KIDSI
+315 QLDSL
-320 RNEIQH
+320 RNEI
-326 EVIYD
+326 
-331 TLLTTQNVVQ
+331 
-341 TIYQTVYDTLVTT
+341 
-354 KHEVTHETIYDT
+354 
-366 LLTTKHE
+366 
-373 VTYETVVDTVIVESS
+373 

-396 RLAQLQKDS
+396 RLAELQKDS

-415 RKMYLDTKKNL
+415 KRMYREAMDTIQNAKL
-426 EDPDKV
+426 V
-432 PYMDFGDLYMK
+432 PYQEFGCFVHRMRYVMRVGNYMRDEIPDRYQPEAETYYGKYLYKLNDALATIPTLEEAFEKGEISEVEYRYYRDL
-443 RWIASVEKYKRES
+443 A
-456 VPDKYHQEVRTYFD
+456 
-470 KYHILLY
+470 Y
-477 EFLMSK
+477 EGK
-483 PYICHALEKVKNKV
+483 PFKPFSRK

>member
-1 MFCDTVV
+1 MRF
-8 TDWVW
+8 
-13 IKRSQLIFTFISQ
+13 
-26 PFTLIRLIF
+26 
-35 KIFTFVL
+35 
-42 MQTSGPIRQDL
+42 
-53 GLHHA
+53 HHA

-85 SLPGQTS
+85 ARDLTS

-109 LTPLRYSEDTPV
+109 LTPLRFSEDTPV

-127 EYVEGCT
+127 EYIEGCT
-134 LTEFVAKGQPH
+134 LTEFVAKGQSH
-145 EILRRLLAEILDAV
+145 EVLRRLLVEILDAV

-170 DLKPDNI
+170 DLKPENI
-177 LVSNIGSHIR
+177 LVCNIGNHIR

-205 GGTDGSSAPEVI
+205 GGTNESSAPEVI
-217 EDNPDV
+217 DDNPDI

-231 WSLGYIIRI
+231 WSLGYIISI

-246 KGIVR
+246 RAIVR
-251 KCRRQKPKDRYPDIV
+251 KCRRQNPKDRYPDIG

-291 VAIIAMSAY
+291 IALVVLSAY
-300 SYHQKRLQEEASLKY
+300 SYHQKRLHEEASLKY
-315 KIDSI
+315 KIDSL
-320 RNEIQH
+320 RNEI
-326 EVIYD
+326 
-331 TLLTTQNVVQ
+331 
-341 TIYQTVYDTLVTT
+341 
-354 KHEVTHETIYDT
+354 
-366 LLTTKHE
+366 
-373 VTYETVVDTVIVESS
+373 

-396 RLAQLQKDS
+396 RLAELQKDS

-415 RKMYLDTKKNL
+415 ERMQLKANDFIGKPEL
-426 EDPDKV
+426 V
-432 PYMDFGDLYMK
+432 PYRDFGAKYYYAFIDQVYAYM
-443 RWIASVEKYKRES
+443 REE
-456 VPDKYHQEVRTYFD
+456 VPDKYQPDALTYLQKYIYKIDDALKCLPTLGDALD
-470 KYHILLY
+470 KGEISEEAYDYYRSLAVNKKT
-477 EFLMSK
+477 FK
-483 PYICHALEKVKNKV
+483 PFSRK

>member
-1 MFCDTVV
+1 MLLV
-8 TDWVW
+8 
-13 IKRSQLIFTFISQ
+13 KEK
-26 PFTLIRLIF
+26 TL
-35 KIFTFVL
+35 TFVL

-58 EGFGDIKPFAK
+58 EGFGDVKPFAK
-69 NLYEATCD
+69 NLYEATFD

-134 LTEFVAKGQPH
+134 LTEFVVKGQPH
-145 EILRRLLAEILDAV
+145 EVLRRLLAEILDAV

-177 LVSNIGSHIR
+177 LVSNIGNHIR

-205 GGTDGSSAPEVI
+205 GGTDESSAPEVI
-217 EDNPDV
+217 EDNPNI

-291 VAIIAMSAY
+291 IAIIAMSAY

-315 KIDSI
+315 QLDSL
-320 RNEIQH
+320 RNEI
-326 EVIYD
+326 
-331 TLLTTQNVVQ
+331 
-341 TIYQTVYDTLVTT
+341 
-354 KHEVTHETIYDT
+354 
-366 LLTTKHE
+366 
-373 VTYETVVDTVIVESS
+373 

-396 RLAQLQKDS
+396 RLAELQKDS

-410 IEKDI
+410 IERDI
-415 RKMYLDTKKNL
+415 RKMYLATKKIL
-426 EDPDKV
+426 EDPGKV
-432 PYMDFGDLYMK
+432 PYLNFGYQYTRK
-443 RWIASVEKYKRES
+443 WIDDVEKYKRES
-456 VPDKYHQEVRTYFD
+456 CPDKYHHECRTFFD
-470 KYHILLY
+470 KYLYLLNDIVN
-477 EFLMSK
+477 SK
-483 PYICHALEKVKNKV
+483 PTITDAVDNGQITEEAGDYYWELVLNNNTFKPFSRK

>member
-1 MFCDTVV
+1 MLLG
-8 TDWVW
+8 
-13 IKRSQLIFTFISQ
+13 KEK
-26 PFTLIRLIF
+26 TL
-35 KIFTFVL
+35 TFVL

-145 EILRRLLAEILDAV
+145 EVLRRLLAEILDAV

-177 LVSNIGSHIR
+177 LVSNIGNHIR

-217 EDNPDV
+217 EDNPDI

-240 MFPSRY
+240 MFPNRY

-266 SLEKALRNADR
+266 SLEKALRNADH

-315 KIDSI
+315 QLDSI

-326 EVIYD
+326 EIIYD

-366 LLTTKHE
+366 LLTTRHE

-415 RKMYLDTKKNL
+415 RKMYLETKKIL

-432 PYMDFGDLYMK
+432 PYKDFGYNYGLAWY
-443 RWIASVEKYKRES
+443 RRVEKWTREA
-456 VPDKYHQEVRTYFD
+456 VPEKYHPECRTFLE
-470 KYHILLY
+470 KYYNLLY
-477 EFLMSK
+477 EIWVGK
-483 PYICHALEKVKNKV
+483 PSITDALNRGEISEEESEMLFGSANPK

>member
-1 MFCDTVV
+1 MLLV
-8 TDWVW
+8 
-13 IKRSQLIFTFISQ
+13 KEK
-26 PFTLIRLIF
+26 TL
-35 KIFTFVL
+35 TFVL

-134 LTEFVAKGQPH
+134 LTEFVVKGQPH
-145 EILRRLLAEILDAV
+145 EVLRRLLAEILDAV

-177 LVSNIGSHIR
+177 LVSNIGNHIR

-205 GGTDGSSAPEVI
+205 GGTDESSAPEVI
-217 EDNPDV
+217 EDNPNI

-291 VAIIAMSAY
+291 IAIIAMSAY

-315 KIDSI
+315 QLDSL
-320 RNEIQH
+320 RNEI
-326 EVIYD
+326 
-331 TLLTTQNVVQ
+331 
-341 TIYQTVYDTLVTT
+341 
-354 KHEVTHETIYDT
+354 
-366 LLTTKHE
+366 
-373 VTYETVVDTVIVESS
+373 

-396 RLAQLQKDS
+396 RLAELQKDS

-410 IEKDI
+410 IERDI
-415 RKMYLDTKKNL
+415 RKMYLATKKIL
-426 EDPDKV
+426 EDPGKV
-432 PYMDFGDLYMK
+432 PYLNFGYQYTRK
-443 RWIASVEKYKRES
+443 WIDDVEKYKRES
-456 VPDKYHQEVRTYFD
+456 CPDKYHHECRTFFD
-470 KYHILLY
+470 KYLYLLNDIVN
-477 EFLMSK
+477 SK
-483 PYICHALEKVKNKV
+483 PTITDAVDNGQITEEAGDYYWELVLNNNTFKPFSRK

>member
-1 MFCDTVV
+1 MLLG
-8 TDWVW
+8 
-13 IKRSQLIFTFISQ
+13 KEK
-26 PFTLIRLIF
+26 TL
-35 KIFTFVL
+35 TFVL

-58 EGFGDIKPFAK
+58 EGFGDVKPFAK

-127 EYVEGCT
+127 EYIEGCT
-134 LTEFVAKGQPH
+134 LTEFVAKGQSH
-145 EILRRLLAEILDAV
+145 EVLRRLLVEILDAV

-217 EDNPDV
+217 EDNPDI
-223 PFTASSDV
+223 PFTTSSDV

-240 MFPSRY
+240 MFPGRY
-246 KGIVR
+246 RAIVR
-251 KCRRQKPKDRYPDIV
+251 KCRRQNPKDRYPDIV

-291 VAIIAMSAY
+291 IVIIAISAY

-315 KIDSI
+315 KIDSL
-320 RNEIQH
+320 RNEI
-326 EVIYD
+326 
-331 TLLTTQNVVQ
+331 
-341 TIYQTVYDTLVTT
+341 
-354 KHEVTHETIYDT
+354 
-366 LLTTKHE
+366 
-373 VTYETVVDTVIVESS
+373 

-483 PYICHALEKVKNKV
+483 PYICHALEKGKISEDESQYYYDLVDSKKPFKPFSRK

>member
-1 MFCDTVV
+1 MLLG
-8 TDWVW
+8 
-13 IKRSQLIFTFISQ
+13 KEK
-26 PFTLIRLIF
+26 TL
-35 KIFTFVL
+35 TFVL

-69 NLYEATCD
+69 NLYEATFD

-145 EILRRLLAEILDAV
+145 EVLRRLLAEILDAV

-177 LVSNIGSHIR
+177 LVSNIGNHIR

-217 EDNPDV
+217 EDNPDI

-291 VAIIAMSAY
+291 IAIIAMSAY

-315 KIDSI
+315 QLDSL
-320 RNEIQH
+320 RNEI
-326 EVIYD
+326 
-331 TLLTTQNVVQ
+331 
-341 TIYQTVYDTLVTT
+341 
-354 KHEVTHETIYDT
+354 
-366 LLTTKHE
+366 
-373 VTYETVVDTVIVESS
+373 

-396 RLAQLQKDS
+396 RLAELQKDS

-410 IEKDI
+410 IERDI
-415 RKMYLDTKKNL
+415 RKMYQEAMDTIQNTKL
-426 EDPDKV
+426 V
-432 PYMDFGDLYMK
+432 PYQEFGYFVHRMRYVMRVGDYMRYEIPDRYQPEAETYYGKYLYKLNDAIATMPTLEEAFEKGEISEEEYRYYRDLAY
-443 RWIASVEKYKRES
+443 E
-456 VPDKYHQEVRTYFD
+456 DKPF
-470 KYHILLY
+470 
-477 EFLMSK
+477 K
-483 PYICHALEKVKNKV
+483 PFSRK

>member
-1 MFCDTVV
+1 MLLG
-8 TDWVW
+8 
-13 IKRSQLIFTFISQ
+13 KEK
-26 PFTLIRLIF
+26 TL
-35 KIFTFVL
+35 TFVL
-42 MQTSGPIRQDL
+42 MHTSGPIRQDL

-134 LTEFVAKGQPH
+134 LTEFVAKGQSH
-145 EILRRLLAEILDAV
+145 EVLRRLLAEILDAV

-177 LVSNIGSHIR
+177 LVSNIGNHIR
-187 IIDFGLSDKDAE
+187 IIDFGLSDKDAQ

-205 GGTDGSSAPEVI
+205 GGTDESSAPEVI
-217 EDNPDV
+217 EDNPDI

-240 MFPSRY
+240 MFPGRY
-246 KGIVR
+246 RAIVR
-251 KCRRQKPKDRYPDIV
+251 KCCRQNPKNRYPDIV

-291 VAIIAMSAY
+291 IVIIAMSAY

-315 KIDSI
+315 QIDSI
-320 RNEIQH
+320 RNKIQH

-331 TLLTTQNVVQ
+331 TLLTTQNIVQ
-341 TIYQTVYDTLVTT
+341 TIHQMVYDTLVTT
-354 KHEVTHETIYDT
+354 KHEVTHETVYDT

-373 VTYETVVDTVIVESS
+373 VTYETIVDTVIVESS

-415 RKMYLDTKKNL
+415 RKMYLETMDTIQNRKL
-426 EDPDKV
+426 V
-432 PYMDFGDLYMK
+432 PYYEFGQYVHRSHYVTRTFHYGK
-443 RWIASVEKYKRES
+443 EQ
-456 VPDKYHQEVRTYFD
+456 VPDKYQPEVQTFYA
-470 KYHILLY
+470 KYLY
-477 EFLMSK
+477 KLNDAIATIPTLEDAFERGKISEDEYRYYRDLAYENK
-483 PYICHALEKVKNKV
+483 PFKPFSRK